1 MGKALMGTYT
11 TPRAIELLD
20 EVRSLRRRVAELEQ
34 ALEEA
39 QATARDHGAVAPDD
53 ETITLDDDRAIRAG
67 A

>member
-34 ALEEA
+34 ALA
-39 QATARDHGAVAPDD
+39 QAQDTAREVRENASDD
-53 ETITLDDDRAIRAG
+53 ETITLDDRRAIRAS